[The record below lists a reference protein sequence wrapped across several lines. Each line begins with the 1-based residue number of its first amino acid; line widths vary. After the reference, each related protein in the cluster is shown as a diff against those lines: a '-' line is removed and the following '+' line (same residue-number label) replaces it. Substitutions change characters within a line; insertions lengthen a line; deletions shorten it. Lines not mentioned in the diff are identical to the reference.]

1 MSTMRFWALL
11 LALTAAA
18 CSFEVRAQALG
29 CQVDTVPTLDFGRP
43 GANPTSRVDTASS
56 VSVSC
61 EGFLGEQV
69 KVCIGINA
77 STPGNTLLPY
87 RQLRDG
93 GDRIDYQIY
102 RDSSR
107 TQTWG
112 RRTDAGT
119 AGPLEVVITLDQ
131 PYFFNLLGRGSTGNL
146 PVYGRII
153 AGQSGLGA
161 GNYTSTMNN
170 SDIAATNNLSAPC
183 GSFNSNRETFTAR
196 ATATLLGSCT
206 IVASDL
212 SFGTRF
218 SLAGNIDASST
229 LGVTCTA
236 NTAYNV
242 SLNGGSVTGNI
253 ANRRMGLNGTAPGVV
268 GYQLYRD
275 AGRSQVWGDGSGA
288 STTVIGAGT
297 GTGTPTTLTVYG
309 RVPSQPMPP
318 SGIYRDTVT
327 ATVEY

>member
-1 MSTMRFWALL
+1 MNMIRPWALL
-11 LALTAAA
+11 LGLAAA
-18 CSFEVRAQALG
+18 FCTLEARAQVFG
-29 CQVDTVPTLDFGRP
+29 CRVDATPTLDFGRP
-43 GANPTSRVDTASS
+43 GANPTAQVDVASG
-56 VSVSC
+56 VAVSC
-61 EGFLGEQV
+61 LGGLGQQV
-69 KVCIGINA
+69 KVCIGINV
-77 STPGNTLLPY
+77 SRPGNTLLPY
-87 RQLRDG
+87 RQLRRG
-93 GDRIDYQIY
+93 GQRIDYQIY
-102 RDSSR
+102 RDPAR
-107 TQTWG
+107 TQVWG
-112 RRTDAGT
+112 RRNDAGG
-119 AGPLEVVITLDQ
+119 AAPLEVIITLDQ
-131 PYFFNLLGRGSTGNL
+131 PVFGSVGAGSTGTL

-161 GNYTSTMNN
+161 GTYNSTMNN
-170 SDIAATNNLSAPC
+170 SDIAATTNVNATC
-183 GSFNSNRETFTAR
+183 GSFNSNRQTFTAT

-212 SFGTRF
+212 SFGIRT
-218 SLAGNIDASST
+218 SLAGNIDASSS

-236 NTAYNV
+236 DTAYRV

-253 ANRRMGLNGTAPGVV
+253 ADRRMGLNGTAPGAV

-309 RVPSQPMPP
+309 RVPPQPMPAA
-318 SGIYRDTVT
+318 GLYRDTVT